1 MSVRFEPDLPGF
13 RWTRWHGSAAV
24 VLVLAL
30 SLAGCMTARDADL
43 PPPRIDAA
51 EGAVAPA
58 GLADIRKGMTQREVL
73 RILRPFH
80 QVMHAADANPDM
92 PIMDVFAYVED
103 GQTKYGEILYDGDR
117 VVDVR
122 YGYTE
127 YFVLIS

>member
-1 MSVRFEPDLPGF
+1 MSAWTKPDLLGI
-13 RWTRWHGSAAV
+13 RWPRGLGSAAV

-30 SLAGCMTARDADL
+30 SLAGCMTATDVDL
-43 PPPRIDAA
+43 PPPRTDAA

-58 GLADIRKGMTQREVL
+58 GLTEIRKGMTQREVL

-80 QVMHAADANPDM
+80 QVMHAADASPEM
-92 PIMDVFAYVED
+92 PIMDVFVYVED

-127 YFVLIS
+127 RFVLIS